1 MWHYKQIIIDL
12 SVEDDT
18 NPKVIENLR
27 QKIENT
33 AKENTDNRLV
43 QVISVKTN

>member
-18 NPKVIENLR
+18 NPEVIENLR

-33 AKENTDNRLV
+33 AKENTDNRSV

>member
-12 SVEDDT
+12 SVEDDI
-18 NPKVIENLR
+18 NPKVIENLK

-33 AKENTDNRLV
+33 AKENTDNRSV

>member
-12 SVEDDT
+12 SVEDDI
-18 NPKVIENLR
+18 NPKVIENLK
-27 QKIENT
+27 QKIENA
-33 AKENTDNRLV
+33 AKENTDNRSV

>member
-1 MWHYKQIIIDL
+1 VWHYKQIIIDL

-18 NPKVIENLR
+18 NPEVIENLR

-33 AKENTDNRLV
+33 AKENTDNRSV